1 MRKRHLL
8 IKFPA
13 SLSIGLALAASGG
26 MPNAAEAKLGESY
39 QTYKSKVVQS
49 WTPAAEDTN
58 ARGSNYRFTL
68 KVAPEQENASSGYAA
83 GLTITVVNGKISGQS
98 MAIRTGSNQMVGAA
112 MATAHG
118 FAFAY
123 ESIGKP
129 MPKEKAKTEAEFKA
143 FSEAVGQAFMGRPQN
158 IKYPG
163 FNSLI
168 TVARDNLGNLIIAAT
183 PGTPVNQPGGSD
195 KTAGGGVANKSGS
208 AK

>member
-1 MRKRHLL
+1 MPKSHKASYLL
-8 IKFPA
+8 FALPA
-13 SLSIGLALAASGG
+13 SIALAVGLGANEGVQ
-26 MPNAAEAKLGESY
+26 AKLGESY
-39 QTYKSKVVQS
+39 QSYKTKVVQS

-58 ARGSNYRFTL
+58 AKSSNYRFTL

-83 GLTITVVNGKISGQS
+83 GLTITVVNGKITGQS

-123 ESIGKP
+123 ESIGKI

-143 FSEAVGQAFMGRPQN
+143 FSEAVGQAFMGKPQN
-158 IKYPG
+158 IRYPG

-168 TVARDNLGNLIIAAT
+168 TVARDNMGNLIIAAT
-183 PGTPVNQPGGSD
+183 PATPIGQPSSPDKSTASGS
-195 KTAGGGVANKSGS
+195 VNKSGS
-208 AK
+208 TK